1 MTTSHDTIFKEL
13 IDRFFQQFMELF
25 FPEEAKHLDFSR
37 VKPLGQELIA
47 NFPFQHLRKVDYV
60 AEVGRVDGETEV
72 VLVHLEIEANDK
84 NSLPQRMFEYYSFLR
99 LVNKHK
105 VLPLA
110 LVLIKNA
117 GGLQW
122 KRYEETL
129 FGRTIIDFQYGQVG
143 LADLPSDDYLH
154 SNNAF
159 AATLALLMK
168 HNKKSDLWQKKFE
181 AFRTISTS
189 SLSDGDKLFLV
200 NLMEVYV
207 PTGNLSEMTKE
218 ITKMLPDIEMTWLE
232 QQYETGK
239 IEGKQETLLNLL
251 TLKFGSPS
259 PEIVARVKTVMEMTV
274 LDQLIGQ
281 LLFITS
287 IDQLRF

>member
-1 MTTSHDTIFKEL
+1 MTISHDTIFKEL

-25 FPEEAKHLDFSR
+25 FPEEAKHLDFWR

-159 AATLALLMK
+159 AACLIELSPLNACSSFSLFNPSNANSCNWFLFCSIALM
-168 HNKKSDLWQKKFE
+168 S
-181 AFRTISTS
+181 
-189 SLSDGDKLFLV
+189 
-200 NLMEVYV
+200 
-207 PTGNLSEMTKE
+207 
-218 ITKMLPDIEMTWLE
+218 
-232 QQYETGK
+232 
-239 IEGKQETLLNLL
+239 
-251 TLKFGSPS
+251 
-259 PEIVARVKTVMEMTV
+259 ARE
-274 LDQLIGQ
+274 
-281 LLFITS
+281 
-287 IDQLRF
+287 